1 MPRDVLASAEY
12 YIKNRERLKENAR
25 LYYYHHTPSC
35 QARNRR
41 YYSQHKDAIRE
52 QRGRTKRL
60 PPKPKEPKAPKEP
73 KPPKEKRQ
81 VVYSTPKCRV
91 MEFPE
96 ASFNVSFA

>member
-1 MPRDVLASAEY
+1 MPRDALASAEY
-12 YIKNRERLKENAR
+12 YLANKERIKENNR
-25 LYYYHHTPSC
+25 LYYYHMTPEC

-52 QRGRTKRL
+52 KRGRTKRQ
-60 PPKPKEPKAPKEP
+60 PPKPKVPKEPKEP

-81 VVYSTPKCRV
+81 IVFAPPKRKI